1 MDACANKKVVL
12 NFLAALDSGNG
23 AAAMAALADDATWT
37 VVGHGL
43 PVSGTM
49 TNTELFE
56 LLGKEADVYEG
67 PLRVTP
73 TGITVEG
80 QRVAVEATA
89 HGTIRRNGKPY
100 DNNYHFLFVVDDGKI
115 REVKEYMDTHHWAE
129 TVGESLL

>member
-12 NFLAALDSGNG
+12 GFLAALDSGDG
-23 AAAMAALADDATWT
+23 AAAMAALADDASWT

-49 TNTELFE
+49 TKTEFIE
-56 LLGKEADVYEG
+56 LTGTQADVYQG
-67 PLRVTP
+67 PLMITP

-89 HGTIRRNGKPY
+89 HGTIRRNGKSY
-100 DNNYHFLFVVDDGKI
+100 DNSYHFLFVVHDGKI
-115 REVKEYMDTHHWAE
+115 QQVKEYMDTYHWAE
-129 TVGESLL
+129 TLGESSS